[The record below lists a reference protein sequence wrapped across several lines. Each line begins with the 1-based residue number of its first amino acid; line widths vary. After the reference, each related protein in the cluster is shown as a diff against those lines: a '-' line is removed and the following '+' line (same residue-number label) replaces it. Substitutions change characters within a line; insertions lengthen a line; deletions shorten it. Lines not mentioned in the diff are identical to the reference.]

1 MTVRA
6 HGSATPVA
14 ERRSPPERAAVPPR
28 RVIRRRSGLPGIR
41 AVVGGLLM
49 ALAAIGVF
57 LAYADASRGPGDSI
71 VITRHAIRVGEVLEA
86 TDLRVVTGELP
97 TAADGSF
104 DDIATVV
111 GRVALGPIDE
121 GEMVQ
126 AGSVTDDR
134 ASAPAHE
141 VALTLPREQVAVGR
155 LKQGER
161 VDVFVTRDDRTRS
174 VVRGVQV
181 VQITSAGDGSLTS
194 DREISIVVA
203 APSGDAA
210 AALVHALRTGDVTV
224 VRSTFAEF
232 EDGRALE
239 VGSTDPDT
247 TADGESGPTG
257 G

>member
-1 MTVRA
+1 MTVRE

-14 ERRSPPERAAVPPR
+14 ERRSGPERAVVPPPRIIQR
-28 RVIRRRSGLPGIR
+28 RPGLPRTR

-57 LAYADASRGPGDSI
+57 LAYADASRGPSDPI

-97 TAADGSF
+97 AAADGSF

-111 GRVALGPIDE
+111 GRVALGPIEE
-121 GEMVQ
+121 GEVVQ

-134 ASAPAHE
+134 SSAPVHE
-141 VALTLPREQVAVGR
+141 VALTLPRDQVAVGR

-181 VQITSAGDGSLTS
+181 VQIATSGDGSLTS

-203 APSGDAA
+203 APSGEAA

-232 EDGRALE
+232 DSGRPLE
-239 VGSTDPDT
+239 VGSSDPDT
-247 TADGESGPTG
+247 IPDNESGPTG